1 LVISSF
7 ALLTATYG
15 ESSGGLQRGVSAVF
29 GPLQEGAERALK
41 PARDLI
47 NWVDETFEARGENE
61 RLQSELAESRSQGIA
76 ADAALQENAQLKSL
90 LGLRRSG
97 AIPSGYEPVT
107 ARVIGRSPTVWYSI
121 VTIDKGSSAGIR
133 QRDPVVNGDG
143 LVGTVTSVTGG
154 QAKVTL
160 ITDPQSNVT
169 AKVLTGEQ
177 GGGAPQGV
185 VEAEVG
191 DPEDLVLDFIDSAR
205 RINRGDTVVTAGWR
219 SDELEISSIFPPNLP
234 IGTVTEAPILAQEG
248 SQQVHL
254 RPFADMRELEFLDV
268 LTGGSR

>member
-1 LVISSF
+1 M
-7 ALLTATYG
+7 
-15 ESSGGLQRGVSAVF
+15 
-29 GPLQEGAERALK
+29 
-41 PARDLI
+41 
-47 NWVDETFEARGENE
+47 
-61 RLQSELAESRSQGIA
+61 SRSA
-76 ADAALQENAQLKSL
+76 
-90 LGLRRSG
+90 
-97 AIPSGYEPVT
+97 
-107 ARVIGRSPTVWYSI
+107 ARVIGKSPTVWYSV
-121 VTIDKGSSAGIR
+121 VTIDKGSSAGVEE
-133 QRDPVVNGDG
+133 RDPVVNGDG

-160 ITDPQSNVT
+160 ITDPESNVT
-169 AKVLTGEQ
+169 AKVLSGEE